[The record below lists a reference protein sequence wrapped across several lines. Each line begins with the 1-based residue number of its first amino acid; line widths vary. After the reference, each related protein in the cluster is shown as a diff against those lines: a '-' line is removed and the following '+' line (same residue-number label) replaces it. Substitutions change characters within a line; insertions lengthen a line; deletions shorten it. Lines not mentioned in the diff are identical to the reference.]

1 MTRTGQCL
9 CGTIHYS
16 VEGEPLRIGLCHCQ
30 DCRRESGSSFAT
42 FAVWPRESFS
52 VMGGVSTY
60 DGRSFCPHCGSRL
73 FNLTE
78 DEAEIRIGSLDD
90 APNNLVPS
98 YEIWNKRRETWLH
111 PVEGADQ
118 YPEDRD

>member
-42 FAVWPRESFS
+42 FAVWPRERFS

-73 FNLTE
+73 FNLTD

-90 APNNLVPS
+90 SPSNLVPS

-118 YPEDRD
+118 FPEDRD